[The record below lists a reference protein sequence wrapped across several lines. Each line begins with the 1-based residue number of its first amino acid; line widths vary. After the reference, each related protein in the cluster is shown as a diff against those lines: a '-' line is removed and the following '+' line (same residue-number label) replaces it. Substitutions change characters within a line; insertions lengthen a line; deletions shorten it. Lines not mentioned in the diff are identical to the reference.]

1 MFIGAFNVV
10 FGDAKQP
17 AGWVGQNV
25 TSSHIDFASAIITIK
40 QNDALILVKNNF
52 RGDCDDCKETDF

>member
-1 MFIGAFNVV
+1 MFMGIFNVV

-17 AGWVGQNV
+17 AGRVGQNV

-40 QNDALILVKNNF
+40 QNGALILVK
-52 RGDCDDCKETDF
+52 KQL